1 MGKIPLSRLEYN
13 DGALKEDIAP
23 IYGVILPVKEFLLKS
38 KIFKLLKFAIC
49 TKRIEDSVKR
59 KNLKWLIGLY

>member
-23 IYGVILPVKEFLLKS
+23 IYGVILLVKEFLLIS

-49 TKRIEDSVKR
+49 TKRIEDR
-59 KNLKWLIGLY
+59 